1 MSFYYQKYGTFT
13 GIGTYQYTYR
23 DNDDFTNNF
32 YDDGVFNLN
41 DISMVLLNTPQDFV
55 TLHLDGHN
63 TDQLTLEKVQGSFIS
78 TVASPGFDYDT
89 YGHYYTYGTSLPIET
104 IKFNVN
110 NFNVGYAGGGDGN
123 TNVKGDFKVNTDK
136 FTVSA
141 ATGNTDAKGDFKVN
155 TDKFTVNA
163 TTGNTDAKGDFKVNT
178 NKFTV
183 NATTGITSCL
193 GDFKV
198 NTDKFTVNA
207 TTGNTD
213 VKGDFKVNTDK
224 FTVSASTG
232 DTYIN
237 RDLDVVRNITAT
249 TITATTFIGGL
260 SGTASNVTT
269 NANLTGDIT
278 SVGNATAIAAGVI
291 VNADISSSAAISL
304 SKLAQTGI
312 ITATTFVGALTGTA
326 SGNKVLAAFDIPYA
340 KQKGKRIRHIITEG
354 PEAGI
359 YVRGKIKDTNVIE
372 LPENWDGLVDPETI
386 TVTLTQIGYSQDL
399 IVDKINLDKNIII
412 RSGSGTNIHCYYEVW
427 ASRWINPMNHDE
439 KLIVV
444 YDGETPDDYP
454 GDNKQ
459 FLIGGWDYDRR
470 NPYWEPLDRTSSV
483 VL

>member
-141 ATGNTDAKGDFKVN
+141 PTGNTDVKGDFKVN
-155 TDKFTVNA
+155 TDKFA
-163 TTGNTDAKGDFKVNT
+163 
-178 NKFTV
+178 V

-198 NTDKFTVNA
+198 NTNKFTVQA
-207 TTGNTD
+207 TTGITSCL
-213 VKGDFKVNTDK
+213 GDFKVNTNK
-224 FTVSASTG
+224 FTVDSSTG
-232 DTYIN
+232 DTYID
-237 RDLDVVRNITAT
+237 RDLLVNRNVTADH
-249 TITATTFIGGL
+249 FFGGL

-291 VNADISSSAAISL
+291 VNADISPSAAISL

-326 SGNKVLAAFDIPYA
+326 SGNKVLPFDIPHVT
-340 KQKGKRIRHIITEG
+340 QKGKRIRHIIAEG

-372 LPENWDGLVDPETI
+372 LPEYWDGLIDPETI

-399 IVDKINLDKNIII
+399 IVDKIDLGKNIII
-412 RSGSGTNIHCYYEVW
+412 RSGVGTNIHCYYEVW

-470 NPYWEPLDRTSSV
+470 NPYWEPLDKTSSV

>member
-78 TVASPGFDYDT
+78 NVASPGFDYDT
-89 YGHYYTYGTSLPIET
+89 YGHYYTYGTPLPIET

-141 ATGNTDAKGDFKVN
+141 PTGNTNVKGDFKVN
-155 TDKFTVNA
+155 TDKFTVSA
-163 TTGNTDAKGDFKVNT
+163 P
-178 NKFTV
+178 
-183 NATTGITSCL
+183 
-193 GDFKV
+193 
-198 NTDKFTVNA
+198 
-207 TTGNTD
+207 TGNTD

-224 FTVSASTG
+224 FTVSAPTGNTDVKGDFKVNTNKFTVSASTG
-232 DTYIN
+232 DTYID
-237 RDLDVVRNITAT
+237 RDLLVDRNVTADH
-249 TITATTFIGGL
+249 FFGGL

-269 NANLTGDIT
+269 NANLTGDVT

-291 VNADISSSAAISL
+291 VNADISPSAAISL
-304 SKLAQTGI
+304 TKLAQTGI

-326 SGNKVLAAFDIPYA
+326 SGNKVLPFDIPHVT
-340 KQKGKRIRHIITEG
+340 QKGKRIRHIIAEG

-372 LPENWDGLVDPETI
+372 LPEYWNGLIDPETI

-399 IVDKINLDKNIII
+399 IVDKIDLGKNIII
-412 RSGSGTNIHCYYEVW
+412 RSGVGTNIHCYYEVW

-470 NPYWEPLDRTSSV
+470 NPYWEPLDETPPV
-483 VL
+483 VLWYLSNQQTNQC